1 MFVCRSLLSFAGGRM
16 KGCSK
21 DPNLLLVIE
30 MPFVKRFILFFLLS
44 MFWHCKDPN
53 VLLVIVMPFV
63 KRFISFFLL
72 SMFWHYKDPNVLLVI
87 SSVIQVGEGDYQEE
101 YAQ

>member
-1 MFVCRSLLSFAGGRM
+1 
-16 KGCSK
+16 
-21 DPNLLLVIE
+21 
-30 MPFVKRFILFFLLS
+30 MPFVERFISFFLLS

-72 SMFWHYKDPNVLLVI
+72 SMFWHYKDLNVLLVI

-101 YAQ
+101 DAQ

>member
-30 MPFVKRFILFFLLS
+30 MLFVKRFISFFLLS

-53 VLLVIVMPFV
+53 VL
-63 KRFISFFLL
+63 R
-72 SMFWHYKDPNVLLVI
+72 VI
-87 SSVIQVGEGDYQEE
+87 SSVVQVGDGDYQEE
-101 YAQ
+101 DAQ

>member
-1 MFVCRSLLSFAGGRM
+1 MFVCRSLLSFVGGRM

-30 MPFVKRFILFFLLS
+30 MPFVKRFISFFLLS
-44 MFWHCKDPN
+44 MFWHC
-53 VLLVIVMPFV
+53 
-63 KRFISFFLL
+63 
-72 SMFWHYKDPNVLLVI
+72 KDPNVLLVI

-101 YAQ
+101 DAQ

>member
-21 DPNLLLVIE
+21 DPNLLLVNE
-30 MPFVKRFILFFLLS
+30 ML
-44 MFWHCKDPN
+44 
-53 VLLVIVMPFV
+53 FV

-72 SMFWHYKDPNVLLVI
+72 SMFWHCKDLNVVRNVTIIFRYRLNIDLVLLVN
-87 SSVIQVGEGDYQEE
+87 SSVQVREGDYQEE
-101 YAQ
+101 DAQ